1 MCTREFVAALCSGL
15 FAVLR
20 ANALA
25 DRLYEPLSVL
35 LVPAAQL
42 VKHAARST
50 VSGTRRRLRGG
61 GDAAVPAAV
70 CLADGTRLHC
80 AN

>member
-15 FAVLR
+15 FAVLQ

-35 LVPAAQL
+35 LVPL
-42 VKHAARST
+42 LSWLNTLPTST
-50 VSGTRRRLRGG
+50 VGVLA
-61 GDAAVPAAV
+61 GDYGVVAMLPFLLLYA
-70 CLADGTRLHC
+70 ADGTRLHC